1 MYTAGSLEL
10 HRGVEIQLCKT
21 HKHRNIYQ
29 LCVKLLSCGLNGSD
43 TFIGLLSLALNHN
56 ATFAV
61 VGHWDAYLGLRLTR
75 KVLYCTLI
83 SRPKLE
89 EGLWPSISFTTIFTA
104 LSLDAGLWL
113 PLILKR
119 YYLKILTCC
128 QELFLLCYFCSCL
141 AKCVAFYQPSNIFSS
156 SEVSV

>member
-1 MYTAGSLEL
+1 MNGLPPTSHSQPTHKMYTAGSLEL
-10 HRGVEIQLCKT
+10 HRGVEIQLCNT

-29 LCVKLLSCGLNGSD
+29 LCAKLLSWGLYGSD

-56 ATFAV
+56 ATLAV

-89 EGLWPSISFTTIFTA
+89 EGLRPSISFTAIFTA
-104 LSLDAGLWL
+104 LSLKCGSLASLNFE
-113 PLILKR
+113 
-119 YYLKILTCC
+119 KILS
-128 QELFLLCYFCSCL
+128 QNLSCL
-141 AKCVAFYQPSNIFSS
+141 SRIIF
-156 SEVSV
+156 VILPIFLCL

>member
-10 HRGVEIQLCKT
+10 HRGVEIQLCNT

-29 LCVKLLSCGLNGSD
+29 LCVKLLSWGLYGSD

-75 KVLYCTLI
+75 KGLAIHLHPALI
-83 SRPKLE
+83 V
-89 EGLWPSISFTTIFTA
+89 GT
-104 LSLDAGLWL
+104 
-113 PLILKR
+113 
-119 YYLKILTCC
+119 
-128 QELFLLCYFCSCL
+128 
-141 AKCVAFYQPSNIFSS
+141 
-156 SEVSV
+156 

>member
-1 MYTAGSLEL
+1 MNGLPPASHSQPAHKMYTAGSLEL
-10 HRGVEIQLCKT
+10 HRGVEIQLCNT

-29 LCVKLLSCGLNGSD
+29 LCAKLLSCGLNGSD

-56 ATFAV
+56 ATLAV

-89 EGLWPSISFTTIFTA
+89 EGLRPSISFTAIFTA
-104 LSLDAGLWL
+104 LSLKCGSLASLNFE
-113 PLILKR
+113 
-119 YYLKILTCC
+119 KILS
-128 QELFLLCYFCSCL
+128 QNLSCL
-141 AKCVAFYQPSNIFSS
+141 SRIIF
-156 SEVSV
+156 VILPIFLCL